1 MIFKCQSDS
10 LPLVEAELEVNLA
23 NASDKFEATLFQ
35 HQLYNQTT
43 YLRFSC
49 NPNKIQFSHI
59 FSSPVYPQQPCF
71 NTNYTTKQLK
81 RLFSCNPCKQKKFS
95 QNMISHYLT
104 NPSTA

>member
-23 NASDKFEATLFQ
+23 NARVTS
-35 HQLYNQTT
+35 
-43 YLRFSC
+43 LR
-49 NPNKIQFSHI
+49 
-59 FSSPVYPQQPCF
+59 QPCF

-81 RLFSCNPCKQKKFS
+81 RPFLCNPTKFKSLTFCQPRGYTPQPCFNINYTTKQLFSCNPCKQKKFS
-95 QNMISHYLT
+95 QNMISYYFT